1 MKKFFNEYPEIKFFF
16 FGWFADFCASVSYEL
31 AGYYYKPVFA
41 STTEMFFYSNGYII
55 VFLVILSPFIWKYF
69 KFNIYD
75 CKNYFKDKAL
85 IFATTCLVIT
95 GIYKTILL
103 SNLPVFSDVNQLVI
117 RGYSLLCPFLTI
129 LLWKRFSKEKTGK
142 LGLKF
147 YLIFALGLFGL
158 SIFNWDGMA
167 FNFSIWVFSYVL
179 FNSYADYKTRIARN
193 QYEDDSAEP
202 KSSSGIGQMTFF
214 DNIMYAVVATPMFI
228 FAQFFEPQAKLI
240 GITKFDITK
249 LFNKQTMFGLFVVA
263 LVSFFAHCFKM
274 FAIKAKDFPK
284 LVLFLI
290 VAKSFNSIFMY
301 IWKHKDLPNLYQTSG
316 FFILLLTFIL
326 YETMNKKKIVL
337 FENKK

>member
-1 MKKFFNEYPEIKFFF
+1 MLYFI
-16 FGWFADFCASVSYEL
+16 FGWFADFCATISYEL
-31 AGYYYKPVFA
+31 AKYYYSPVFA
-41 STTEMFFYSNGYII
+41 STTEMFFYCNGYII
-55 VFLVILSPFIWKYF
+55 LFLVILSPFIWRYL

-75 CKNYFKDKAL
+75 CKSYFKDKAL

-95 GIYKTILL
+95 SIYKTILL
-103 SNLPVFSDVNQLVI
+103 SNLPIFSEVNQLVI

-129 LLWKRFSKEKTGK
+129 LFWRRFSKEKTEK

-179 FNSYADYKTRIARN
+179 FNSYTDYKTRIAR
-193 QYEDDSAEP
+193 
-202 KSSSGIGQMTFF
+202 KSGVGQMTFF

-249 LFNKQTMFGLFVVA
+249 LFNKQAIFGLFIVA

-290 VAKSFNSIFMY
+290 VAKSFNSILIYVYKNKELPSMY
-301 IWKHKDLPNLYQTSG
+301 QIFGLL
-316 FFILLLTFIL
+316 ILMLTFIL
-326 YETMNKKKIVL
+326 YKLGEKKKNGFV
-337 FENKK
+337 

>member
-1 MKKFFNEYPEIKFFF
+1 MKKFFNKYPEIKFFF
-16 FGWFADFCASVSYEL
+16 FGWFADFCASISYKL
-31 AGYYYKPVFA
+31 AKDYYSPVFA
-41 STTEMFFYSNGYII
+41 STTEMFAYCNGYIV
-55 VFLVILSPFIWKYF
+55 VFLVILSPLIWKYF

-75 CKNYFKDKAL
+75 CKSYFKDRVL

-103 SNLPVFSDVNQLVI
+103 SNLPVFSEVNQLVI

-129 LLWKRFSKEKTGK
+129 LLWKRFSKEKAEK

-147 YLIFALGLFGL
+147 YLTFALGLFGL

-179 FNSYADYKTRIARN
+179 FNSYAEYKTRIARN

-202 KSSSGIGQMTFF
+202 KSNSGFGQMTFF
-214 DNIMYAVVATPMFI
+214 DNIMYTVIMSPVFI
-228 FAQFFEPQAKLI
+228 FAQFFEPQTKLI

-249 LFNKQTMFGLFVVA
+249 LFNKQAMFGLFVVA

-290 VAKSFNSIFMY
+290 LAKSFNSIFMY
-301 IWKHKDLPNLYQTSG
+301 LWEYKTLPSIYQISG
-316 FFILLLTFIL
+316 FFILLLTFML
-326 YETMNKKKIVL
+326 YEVMNKKKIVL

>member
-1 MKKFFNEYPEIKFFF
+1 M
-16 FGWFADFCASVSYEL
+16 
-31 AGYYYKPVFA
+31 
-41 STTEMFFYSNGYII
+41 
-55 VFLVILSPFIWKYF
+55 VFLVILSPLIWKYF

-75 CKNYFKDKAL
+75 CKGYFKDRAL

-103 SNLPVFSDVNQLVI
+103 SKLPVFQDINQLAI

-129 LLWKRFSKEKTGK
+129 LLWRRFSKEKIEK

-147 YLIFALGLFGL
+147 YSIFALGLFGL

-167 FNFSIWVFSYVL
+167 FNFSAWVFSYVL
-179 FNSYADYKTRIARN
+179 FNSYTDYKTRIAR
-193 QYEDDSAEP
+193 
-202 KSSSGIGQMTFF
+202 KSGVGQMSFF
-214 DNIMYAVVATPMFI
+214 DNIMYAVVATPIFI

-249 LFNKQTMFGLFVVA
+249 LFSKQAIFGLFIVA

-274 FAIKAKDFPK
+274 FAIKAKDSPK

-290 VAKSFNSIFMY
+290 LAKSFNSIFTY
-301 IWKHKDLPNLYQTSG
+301 LWEYKTLPSIYQISG

-337 FENKK
+337 CKYDK